1 MTMSALEKQAL
12 ALPAASRVRLVEK
25 ILASIT
31 DFTTPA
37 ITRLWEAEL
46 EGRVKEIREGKAEG
60 ISAEKVSATAR
71 RKVNEARRLSSARR
85 K

>member
-1 MTMSALEKQAL
+1 MTIAALERQAL
-12 ALPAASRVRLVEK
+12 ALPTASRVRLVERL
-25 ILASIT
+25 LASID
-31 DFTTPA
+31 DFSTPA
-37 ITRLWEAEL
+37 IKKAWESEL
-46 EGRVKEIREGKAEG
+46 ETRVKEIREGKAEG